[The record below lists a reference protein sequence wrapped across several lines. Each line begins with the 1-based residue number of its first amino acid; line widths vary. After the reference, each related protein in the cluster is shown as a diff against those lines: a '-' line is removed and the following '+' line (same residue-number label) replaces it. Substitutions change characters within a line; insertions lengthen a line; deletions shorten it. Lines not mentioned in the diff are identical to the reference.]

1 MSPNPSPTGHNDNR
15 MMHER
20 YNGRPSLATGRTP
33 KMARGA
39 FLLVALAAAMGEF
52 GCAGATFSQ
61 GVYSND
67 FVTYRVGQVGPG
79 WERVQLDDDVLAF
92 HHPKQGTVSITS
104 TCSDYED
111 VPEEALLNHLL
122 FGMRER
128 NFRSEEMVTVDGRG
142 ALHAVID
149 VQVDGVPV
157 TLEVYLMKKDGC
169 VYDMTLISSREA
181 FDGARDVLTKLI
193 AGFHVIKTNLDG

>member
-1 MSPNPSPTGHNDNR
+1 

-20 YNGRPSLATGRTP
+20 YDDRPPLATVRNANKT
-33 KMARGA
+33 RGA
-39 FLLVALAAAMGEF
+39 SLLVVLAAALGGF
-52 GCAGATFSQ
+52 ACGGATFSQ
-61 GVYSND
+61 GVYSNE
-67 FVTYRVGQVGPG
+67 FVTYRVGQVEPG

-92 HHPKQGTVSITS
+92 HHDKLGTVSITS

-128 NFRSEEMVTVDGRG
+128 NFRSEETVTVDGRG

-149 VQVDGVPV
+149 VQLDGVPV
-157 TLEVYLMKKDGC
+157 TLEVYLLKKDGC

-181 FDGARDVLTKLI
+181 FAGARGVLTRLI
-193 AGFHVIKTNLDG
+193 AGFHVLKTDLDG